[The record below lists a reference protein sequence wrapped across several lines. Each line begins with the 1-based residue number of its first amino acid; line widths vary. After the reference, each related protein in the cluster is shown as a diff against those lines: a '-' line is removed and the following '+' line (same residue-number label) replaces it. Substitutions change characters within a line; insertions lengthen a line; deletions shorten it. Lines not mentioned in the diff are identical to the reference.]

1 MFAKSTQDMS
11 FSVKAINTDTTREVR
26 VYDGGQRQG

>member
-11 FSVKAINTDTTREVR
+11 FSVKAINTDTN
-26 VYDGGQRQG
+26 